1 MLDVGNGSVG
11 GTDDDMII
19 IMIGAFG
26 VTVKIEKEEEDYYEK
41 GIEFFEEEEED
52 E

>member
-11 GTDDDMII
+11 GADDDMII

-26 VTVKIEKEEEDYYEK
+26 VTVKIEKEEENYYEK
-41 GIEFFEEEEED
+41 GVEFFDEEKEEK
-52 E
+52 